1 MNLKDIVAI
10 SGKPG
15 LYKVIKPTRSG
26 LIVESLDDKK
36 LRTMVA
42 ATNRLSVLREI
53 SVYVNTVEDSVPLRE
68 ILLNI
73 RSKYSKDLDVDVNE
87 TVELNSFMADVLP
100 NFDRTRVYPS
110 DIKKIVNWYKV
121 LINYAPEVLEEEANE
136 KANAEVTSKAK

>member
-26 LIVESLDDKK
+26 LIVESLDEKK
-36 LRTMVA
+36 IRTMVA
-42 ATNRLSVLREI
+42 TTNRLSVLKEI
-53 SVYVNTVEDSVPLRE
+53 SVYVNTIEDAVPLRD
-68 ILLNI
+68 IFLNI
-73 RSKYSKDLDVDVNE
+73 RSKYGADLDVDVNE

-110 DIKKIVNWYKV
+110 DIKKIVNWYKI
-121 LINYAPEVLEEEANE
+121 LLKFAPEALEEEANE
-136 KANAEVTSKAK
+136 KMNAELVAKAK

>member
-15 LYKVIKPTRSG
+15 LYMVLKPTRSG

-73 RSKYSKDLDVDVNE
+73 RSKYDKELDVDVNE

-100 NFDRTRVYPS
+100 NFDRSRVYPS

-121 LINYAPEVLEEEANE
+121 LIKYAPEILEEEANE
-136 KANAEVTSKAK
+136 KANPEVASKAK